1 MFCERCKNNE
11 ATIHLSE
18 VVKNMKSEVHLC
30 EQCAREVGLN
40 TKISNFSLTLPEMLT
55 FLNIDESPDFR
66 SAGRCHSCGCSF
78 ADYRKNGKLG
88 CPDCY
93 DYLAE
98 ELAPVMT
105 SFFSEKRHIGKS
117 PARTDEKKINRPDF
131 SESIPLS
138 GIDELQAE
146 LEAAVHDERYE
157 DAAVIRDRIREISG
171 SGSLNGNGR

>member
-55 FLNIDESPDFR
+55 FINVDESPDFR
-66 SAGRCHSCGCSF
+66 HSGRCHSCGCSF

-93 DYLAE
+93 DYLAD
-98 ELAPVMT
+98 ELAPVMA
-105 SFFSEKRHIGKS
+105 SFFADKRHIGKS
-117 PARTDEKKINRPDF
+117 PARVDEKKLTRP
-131 SESIPLS
+131 EIHGETQLS

-146 LEAAVHDERYE
+146 LDAAVRDERYE

-171 SGSLNGNGR
+171 SLNGNGR